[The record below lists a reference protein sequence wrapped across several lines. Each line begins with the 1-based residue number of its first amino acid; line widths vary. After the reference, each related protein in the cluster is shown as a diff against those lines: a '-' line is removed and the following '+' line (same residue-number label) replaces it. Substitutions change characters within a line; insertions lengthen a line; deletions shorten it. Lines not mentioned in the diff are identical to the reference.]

1 MKFGWDCVPISSIA
15 ERIDRP
21 EPPIAGQSYRQIGV
35 RLWGEGAYERET
47 IDGGDT
53 KYKFLNKV
61 ESGDII
67 VNKIWARNGSVSLV
81 TPELAGC
88 YCSGEFPLFLPNK
101 EKINPKWFFWIT
113 KTRWF
118 WNLCDEKSRGTSG
131 KNRIKPEK
139 FLDINIPLPPL
150 SVQDEIVS
158 KIENLSLKSELI
170 SDLRE
175 SLLIDAQAMLSSAF
189 HKLIEGAVYK
199 PMSEVAPIVR
209 RQIEITVDGEYP
221 ELGARSFGK
230 GIFHKPTL
238 IGAELDWQKLYT
250 VHSGDLVLSN
260 IKAWEGAIAA
270 AGDND
275 HGRVGSHR
283 YITCVPVE
291 GVSTANYLAFYLL
304 TQEGIEQVQAA
315 SPGSADRNRTL
326 AMKRLEKIEVPVP
339 DYDKQLWFN
348 QLQSYVENIKQ
359 AQSENATELEALM
372 PSILDKAFKGELI

>member
-1 MKFGWDCVPISSIA
+1 MKEYTLRDVLI
-15 ERIDRP
+15 
-21 EPPIAGQSYRQIGV
+21 RQK
-35 RLWGEGAYERET
+35 ET
-47 IDGGDT
+47 ITVEDDAEYKRITIKMNGNGVLLRDEVIGETIGT
-53 KYKFLNKV
+53 KRQFLV
-61 ESGDII
+61 SSDQF
-67 VNKIWARNGSVSLV
+67 VLSKIDARNGAFGIVPKSCDGAIITGNFWAFDVNSELADV
-81 TPELAGC
+81 KYLDFMSKTPEFKDFCIVASEGTTNRKYLDENKFLDKWILLPELA
-88 YCSGEFPLFLPNK
+88 EQK
-101 EKINPKWFFWIT
+101 KVVAKILKF
-113 KTRWF
+113 
-118 WNLCDEKSRGTSG
+118 
-131 KNRIKPEK
+131 KN
-139 FLDINIPLPPL
+139 
-150 SVQDEIVS
+150 
-158 KIENLSLKSELI
+158 KIELARKIRNEVL
-170 SDLRE
+170 SDLDM
-175 SLLIDAQAMLSSAF
+175 LLTSSF

-209 RQIEITVDGEYP
+209 RKIEITVDGEYP

-275 HGRVGSHR
+275 HGRVGSQR

-291 GVSTANYLAFYLL
+291 RVTTANFLAFYLL
-304 TQEGIEQVQAA
+304 TQEGIEQIQAA

-326 AMKRLEKIEVPVP
+326 AMKRLEKIKVPVP

-348 QLQSYVENIKQ
+348 QLQSYVEKIKQ

-372 PSILDKAFKGELI
+372 PSILDKAFKGELV

>member
-1 MKFGWDCVPISSIA
+1 MVAKILKF
-15 ERIDRP
+15 
-21 EPPIAGQSYRQIGV
+21 
-35 RLWGEGAYERET
+35 
-47 IDGGDT
+47 
-53 KYKFLNKV
+53 K
-61 ESGDII
+61 
-67 VNKIWARNGSVSLV
+67 NKI
-81 TPELAGC
+81 ELAR
-88 YCSGEFPLFLPNK
+88 
-101 EKINPKWFFWIT
+101 KIRNEV
-113 KTRWF
+113 
-118 WNLCDEKSRGTSG
+118 L
-131 KNRIKPEK
+131 
-139 FLDINIPLPPL
+139 
-150 SVQDEIVS
+150 
-158 KIENLSLKSELI
+158 
-170 SDLRE
+170 SDLDM
-175 SLLIDAQAMLSSAF
+175 LLTSSF
-189 HKLIEGAVYK
+189 HKLIEGSVYK

-209 RQIEITVDGEYP
+209 RKIEITVDGEYP

-291 GVSTANYLAFYLL
+291 RVTTANFLAFYLL
-304 TQEGIEQVQAA
+304 TQEGIEQIQAA

-326 AMKRLEKIEVPVP
+326 AMKRLEKIKVPVP

-348 QLQSYVENIKQ
+348 QLQSYVEKIKQ

-372 PSILDKAFKGELI
+372 PSILDKAFKGELV

>member
-1 MKFGWDCVPISSIA
+1 MIGDFALPI
-15 ERIDRP
+15 RRY
-21 EPPIAGQSYRQIGV
+21 EPVESGQVYRMLGMRSKIG
-35 RLWGEGAYERET
+35 GPFIRET
-47 IDGGDT
+47 KSGSEISAA
-53 KYKFLNKV
+53 KLNKV
-61 ESGDII
+61 KAGDFIYSRLFA
-67 VNKIWARNGSVSLV
+67 WQGSFGLV
-81 TPELAGC
+81 PEVMDGC
-88 YCSGEFPLFLPNK
+88 YVSNEFPLYELDTSKVIPEYLVYWFGLPHVQKMVEADCSGSTPGTRNRFK
-101 EKINPKWFFWIT
+101 EIFFE
-113 KTRWF
+113 R
-118 WNLCDEKSRGTSG
+118 
-131 KNRIKPEK
+131 
-139 FLDINIPLPPL
+139 LDIELP
-150 SVQDEIVS
+150 SIEQQKSIV
-158 KIENLSLKSELI
+158 KSIQLLEQKRSAFI
-170 SDLRE
+170 DLR
-175 SLLIDAQAMLSSAF
+175 STVLADAQAMLSSAF
-189 HKLIEGAVYK
+189 HKIIEGAVYK
-199 PMSEVAPIVR
+199 PISEVAPIVR

-283 YITCVPVE
+283 YITCVPAE
-291 GVSTANYLAFYLL
+291 GVTTANFLAFYLL

-326 AMKRLEKIEVPVP
+326 AMKRLEKIKVPVP

-348 QLQSYVENIKQ
+348 QLQNYVEKIKQ

-372 PSILDKAFKGELI
+372 PSILDKAFKGELV

>member
-1 MKFGWDCVPISSIA
+1 MTMALSNKLKIRDFCDLVKGESPTLKTEPGDFPLVVTAEFRRSANRYQFDTEAVCIPLVSSTGHGNAAIHRVHYQNGKFALANIMVALVPTNSEICDPKYLYYYLQSSKDYVLVPLMKGTSNVSLKVKDIA
-15 ERIDRP
+15 E
-21 EPPIAGQSYRQIGV
+21 
-35 RLWGEGAYERET
+35 
-47 IDGGDT
+47 
-53 KYKFLNKV
+53 V
-61 ESGDII
+61 E
-67 VNKIWARNGSVSLV
+67 V
-81 TPELAGC
+81 
-88 YCSGEFPLFLPNK
+88 F
-101 EKINPKWFFWIT
+101 
-113 KTRWF
+113 
-118 WNLCDEKSRGTSG
+118 
-131 KNRIKPEK
+131 
-139 FLDINIPLPPL
+139 LPPL
-150 SVQDEIVS
+150 EKQKEIVNHIDFVIS
-158 KIENLSLKSELI
+158 KIEEVKNLRAAML
-170 SDLRE
+170 D
-175 SLLIDAQAMLSSAF
+175 DAQAMLSSAF
-189 HKLIEGAVYK
+189 HKIIEGAVYK

-291 GVSTANYLAFYLL
+291 GVTTANFLAFYLL

-326 AMKRLEKIEVPVP
+326 AMKRLEKIKVPVP

-348 QLQSYVENIKQ
+348 QLQSYVEKIKQ

-372 PSILDKAFKGELI
+372 PSILDKAFKGKLV

>member
-1 MKFGWDCVPISSIA
+1 MKEYTLRDVLIRQKEAITVEDDA
-15 ERIDRP
+15 EYKRITIKMNGKGVLLRD
-21 EPPIAGQSYRQIGV
+21 EVIGEAIGTKRQFLV
-35 RLWGEGAYERET
+35 NSDQFVLSK
-47 IDGGDT
+47 ID
-53 KYKFLNKV
+53 
-61 ESGDII
+61 
-67 VNKIWARNGSVSLV
+67 ARNGAFGIVPKNCDGAIITGNFWTFDVNSKLADVKYLDFMSKTPEFKDFCIVASEGTTNRKYLDENKFLDKRILL
-81 TPELAGC
+81 PELA
-88 YCSGEFPLFLPNK
+88 EQKKVVAKILKFKNK
-101 EKINPKWFFWIT
+101 LELARKI
-113 KTRWF
+113 
-118 WNLCDEKSRGTSG
+118 
-131 KNRIKPEK
+131 RI
-139 FLDINIPLPPL
+139 
-150 SVQDEIVS
+150 EI
-158 KIENLSLKSELI
+158 L
-170 SDLRE
+170 SDLHV
-175 SLLIDAQAMLSSAF
+175 LLTSTF

-199 PMSEVAPIVR
+199 SMSAVAPIVR
-209 RQIEITVDGEYP
+209 RQIEIKVDGEYP

-283 YITCVPVE
+283 YITCVPVK
-291 GVSTANYLAFYLL
+291 GVTTANFLAFYLL

-326 AMKRLEKIEVPVP
+326 AMKRLEKIKVPVP

-348 QLQSYVENIKQ
+348 QLQSYVEKIKQ

-372 PSILDKAFKGELI
+372 PSILDKAFKGELV

>member
-1 MKFGWDCVPISSIA
+1 MTMALSNKLKIRDFCDLVKGESPTLKTEPGDFPLVVTAEFRRSANRYQFDTEAVCIPLVSSTGHGNAAIHRVHYQTGKFALANIMVALVPTNSEICDPKYLYYYLQSSKDYVLVPLMKGTSNVSLKVKDIA
-15 ERIDRP
+15 E
-21 EPPIAGQSYRQIGV
+21 
-35 RLWGEGAYERET
+35 
-47 IDGGDT
+47 
-53 KYKFLNKV
+53 V
-61 ESGDII
+61 E
-67 VNKIWARNGSVSLV
+67 V
-81 TPELAGC
+81 
-88 YCSGEFPLFLPNK
+88 F
-101 EKINPKWFFWIT
+101 
-113 KTRWF
+113 
-118 WNLCDEKSRGTSG
+118 
-131 KNRIKPEK
+131 
-139 FLDINIPLPPL
+139 LPPL
-150 SVQDEIVS
+150 EKQKEIVNHIDFVIS
-158 KIENLSLKSELI
+158 KIEEVKNLRAAML
-170 SDLRE
+170 D
-175 SLLIDAQAMLSSAF
+175 DAQAMLSSAF
-189 HKLIEGAVYK
+189 HKIIEGAVYK

-291 GVSTANYLAFYLL
+291 GVTTANFLAFYLL

-326 AMKRLEKIEVPVP
+326 AMKRLEKIKVPVP

-348 QLQSYVENIKQ
+348 QLQSYVEKIKQ

-372 PSILDKAFKGELI
+372 PSILDKAFKGELV

>member
-1 MKFGWDCVPISSIA
+1 MIGDFA
-15 ERIDRP
+15 LQIDRY
-21 EPPIAGQSYRQIGV
+21 EPVESGQVYRMLGMRSKIG
-35 RLWGEGAYERET
+35 GPFIRET
-47 IDGGDT
+47 KSGSEISAA
-53 KYKFLNKV
+53 KLNKV
-61 ESGDII
+61 KAGDFIYSRLFA
-67 VNKIWARNGSVSLV
+67 WQGSFGLI
-81 TPELAGC
+81 PEEMDGC
-88 YCSGEFPLFLPNK
+88 YVSNEFPLYELDTSKVIPEYLVYWFGLPHVQKMVEADCSGSTPGTRNRFK
-101 EKINPKWFFWIT
+101 EIFFE
-113 KTRWF
+113 R
-118 WNLCDEKSRGTSG
+118 
-131 KNRIKPEK
+131 
-139 FLDINIPLPPL
+139 LDIELP
-150 SVQDEIVS
+150 SIEQQKSIV
-158 KIENLSLKSELI
+158 KSIQLLEQKRSAVI
-170 SDLRE
+170 DLR
-175 SLLIDAQAMLSSAF
+175 STVLADAQAMLSSAF

-209 RQIEITVDGEYP
+209 RQIEITVNGEYP

-238 IGAELDWQKLYT
+238 IGAELDWQKLYA

-291 GVSTANYLAFYLL
+291 GVTTANFLAFYLL

-326 AMKRLEKIEVPVP
+326 AMKRLEKIKVPVP

-348 QLQSYVENIKQ
+348 QLQSYVEKIKQ

-372 PSILDKAFKGELI
+372 PSILDKAFKGELV

>member
-1 MKFGWDCVPISSIA
+1 MIGDFALPI
-15 ERIDRP
+15 RRY
-21 EPPIAGQSYRQIGV
+21 EPVESGQVYRMLGMRSKIG
-35 RLWGEGAYERET
+35 GPFIRET
-47 IDGGDT
+47 KSGSEISAA
-53 KYKFLNKV
+53 KLNKV
-61 ESGDII
+61 KAGDFIYSRLF
-67 VNKIWARNGSVSLV
+67 ARQGSFGLV
-81 TPELAGC
+81 PEVMDGC
-88 YCSGEFPLFLPNK
+88 YVSNEFPLYELDTSKVIPEYLVYWFGLPHVQKMVEADCSGSTPGTRNRFK
-101 EKINPKWFFWIT
+101 EIFFE
-113 KTRWF
+113 R
-118 WNLCDEKSRGTSG
+118 
-131 KNRIKPEK
+131 
-139 FLDINIPLPPL
+139 LDIELP
-150 SVQDEIVS
+150 SIEQQKSIV
-158 KIENLSLKSELI
+158 KSIQLLEQKRSAFI
-170 SDLRE
+170 DLR
-175 SLLIDAQAMLSSAF
+175 STVLADAQAMLSSAF
-189 HKLIEGAVYK
+189 HKIIEGAVYK
-199 PMSEVAPIVR
+199 PISEVAPIVR

-283 YITCVPVE
+283 YITCVPAE
-291 GVSTANYLAFYLL
+291 GVTTANFLAFYLL

-326 AMKRLEKIEVPVP
+326 AMKRLEKIKVPVP

-348 QLQSYVENIKQ
+348 QLQNYVEKIKQ

-372 PSILDKAFKGELI
+372 PSILDKAFKGELV

>member
-1 MKFGWDCVPISSIA
+1 MRAWPLEKLGSVLDKSENWIEVQPDKEYSEVT
-15 ERIDRP
+15 
-21 EPPIAGQSYRQIGV
+21 V
-35 RLWGEGAYERET
+35 RLWGKGVNLRGTKIGSEIGSSRRLSVSEGQFIISR
-47 IDGGDT
+47 IDARHGACGLVPKNLDGAVVT
-53 KYKFLNKV
+53 NDFPVYTPK
-61 ESGDII
+61 E
-67 VNKIWARNGSVSLV
+67 NKILPRYL
-81 TPELAGC
+81 ELISKTHFFVDACKRASEGTTNRVR
-88 YCSGEFPLFLPNK
+88 LK
-101 EKINPKWFFWIT
+101 EPRFF
-113 KTRWF
+113 
-118 WNLCDEKSRGTSG
+118 
-131 KNRIKPEK
+131 
-139 FLDINIPLPPL
+139 DIEIPLPDIA
-150 SVQDEIVS
+150 VQKLVIDKVDFALDKLEEI
-158 KIENLSLKSELI
+158 KL
-170 SDLRE
+170 LRS
-175 SLLIDAQAMLSSAF
+175 SLLDDAQAMLSSAF
-189 HKLIEGAVYK
+189 NKLIEGAVYK

-291 GVSTANYLAFYLL
+291 GVTTANFLAFYLL

-326 AMKRLEKIEVPVP
+326 AMKRLEKIKVPVP

-348 QLQSYVENIKQ
+348 QLQSYVEKIKQ
-359 AQSENATELEALM
+359 AQSENEIELEALM
-372 PSILDKAFKGELI
+372 PSILDKAFKRELV

>member
-1 MKFGWDCVPISSIA
+1 MIGDFA
-15 ERIDRP
+15 LQIDRY
-21 EPPIAGQSYRQIGV
+21 EPVESGQVYRMLGMRSKIG
-35 RLWGEGAYERET
+35 GPFIRET
-47 IDGGDT
+47 KSGSEISAA
-53 KYKFLNKV
+53 KLNKV
-61 ESGDII
+61 KAGDFIYSRLFA
-67 VNKIWARNGSVSLV
+67 WQGSFGLV
-81 TPELAGC
+81 PEVMDGC
-88 YCSGEFPLFLPNK
+88 YVSNEFPLYELDTSKVIPEYLVYWFGLPHVQKMVEADCSGSTPGTRNRFK
-101 EKINPKWFFWIT
+101 EIFFE
-113 KTRWF
+113 R
-118 WNLCDEKSRGTSG
+118 
-131 KNRIKPEK
+131 
-139 FLDINIPLPPL
+139 LDIELP
-150 SVQDEIVS
+150 SIEQQKSIV
-158 KIENLSLKSELI
+158 KSIQLLEQKRSAVI
-170 SDLRE
+170 DLR
-175 SLLIDAQAMLSSAF
+175 STVLADAQAMLSSAF
-189 HKLIEGAVYK
+189 HKIIEGAVYK
-199 PMSEVAPIVR
+199 PISEVAPIVR

-291 GVSTANYLAFYLL
+291 GVTTANFLAFYLL

-326 AMKRLEKIEVPVP
+326 AMKRLEKIKVPVP

-348 QLQSYVENIKQ
+348 QLQSYVEKIKQ
-359 AQSENATELEALM
+359 AQSENEIELEALM
-372 PSILDKAFKGELI
+372 PSILDKAFKGELV

>member
-1 MKFGWDCVPISSIA
+1 MIGDFA
-15 ERIDRP
+15 LQIDRY
-21 EPPIAGQSYRQIGV
+21 EPVESGQVYRMLGMRSKIG
-35 RLWGEGAYERET
+35 GPFIRET
-47 IDGGDT
+47 KSGSEISAA
-53 KYKFLNKV
+53 KLNKV
-61 ESGDII
+61 KAGDFIYSRLFA
-67 VNKIWARNGSVSLV
+67 WQGSFGLI
-81 TPELAGC
+81 PEEMDGC
-88 YCSGEFPLFLPNK
+88 YVSNEFPLYELDTSKVIPEYLVYWFGLPHVQKMVEADCSGSTPGTRNRFK
-101 EKINPKWFFWIT
+101 EIFFE
-113 KTRWF
+113 R
-118 WNLCDEKSRGTSG
+118 
-131 KNRIKPEK
+131 
-139 FLDINIPLPPL
+139 LDIELP
-150 SVQDEIVS
+150 SIEQQKSIV
-158 KIENLSLKSELI
+158 KSIQLLEQKRSAVI
-170 SDLRE
+170 DLR
-175 SLLIDAQAMLSSAF
+175 STVLADAQAMLSSAF
-189 HKLIEGAVYK
+189 HKIIEGAVYK

-209 RQIEITVDGEYP
+209 RKIEITVDGEYP

-291 GVSTANYLAFYLL
+291 RVTTANFLAFYLL
-304 TQEGIEQVQAA
+304 TQEGIEQIQAA

-326 AMKRLEKIEVPVP
+326 AMKRLEKIKVPVP

-348 QLQSYVENIKQ
+348 QLQSYVEKIKQ

-372 PSILDKAFKGELI
+372 PSILDKAFKGELV

>member
-1 MKFGWDCVPISSIA
+1 MRSIA
-15 ERIDRP
+15 NRIERP
-21 EPPIAGQSYRQIGV
+21 EPPIPGQNFRQIGV

-53 KYKFLNKV
+53 KYKFLHKV
-61 ESGDII
+61 KSGDII
-67 VNKIWARNGSVSLV
+67 VNKIWARNGSVSIV
-81 TPELAGC
+81 TDGLDGC
-88 YCSGEFPLFLPNK
+88 YCSGEFPLFVPNT
-101 EKINPKWFFWIT
+101 EKINPKWFFWMT

-118 WNLCDEKSRGTSG
+118 WNLCDEKSQGTSG

-139 FLDINIPLPPL
+139 FLDIKIPLPPL
-150 SVQDEIVS
+150 PVQNEIVRKIELLSS
-158 KIENLSLKSELI
+158 KIGVISEL
-170 SDLRE
+170 RGT
-175 SLLIDAQAMLSSAF
+175 LLNDAQALLSSTF
-189 HKLIEGAVYK
+189 NNVIEGAAYK
-199 PMSEVAPIVR
+199 SITEVAPIVR
-209 RQIEITVDGEYP
+209 RKVEVTFDGEYP

-238 IGAELDWQKLYT
+238 IGAELEWQKLYT
-250 VHSGDLVLSN
+250 IHSGDLVLSN

-270 AGDND
+270 AGDDD

-291 GVSTANYLAFYLL
+291 GVTTANFLAFYLL

-339 DYDKQLWFN
+339 DYDEQCWFN
-348 QLQSYVENIKQ
+348 QLQSYVAKIKQ
-359 AQSENATELEALM
+359 AQSENEIELEALM
-372 PSILDKAFKGELI
+372 PSILDKAFKGELV

>member
-1 MKFGWDCVPISSIA
+1 MKEYTLRDVLIRQKEAITV
-15 ERIDRP
+15 EDDVEYKRITIKMNGNGVLLRD
-21 EPPIAGQSYRQIGV
+21 EVIGEDIGTKRQFLV
-35 RLWGEGAYERET
+35 NSDQFVLSK
-47 IDGGDT
+47 ID
-53 KYKFLNKV
+53 
-61 ESGDII
+61 
-67 VNKIWARNGSVSLV
+67 ARNGAFGIVPKSCDGAIITGNFWTFDVNSELADV
-81 TPELAGC
+81 KYLDFMSKTPEFKDFCVVASEGTTNRKYL
-88 YCSGEFPLFLPNK
+88 
-101 EKINPKWFFWIT
+101 
-113 KTRWF
+113 
-118 WNLCDEKSRGTSG
+118 DE
-131 KNRIKPEK
+131 NK
-139 FLDINIPLPPL
+139 FLDKQIFLPAL
-150 SVQDEIVS
+150 AEQKRVVAKTLKFKN
-158 KIENLSLKSELI
+158 KIELAQKIRIEIL
-170 SDLRE
+170 SDLHV
-175 SLLIDAQAMLSSAF
+175 LLTSAF

-270 AGDND
+270 AGEND

-291 GVSTANYLAFYLL
+291 GVTTANFLAFYLL

-326 AMKRLEKIEVPVP
+326 AMKRLEKIKVPVP

-348 QLQSYVENIKQ
+348 QLQSYVEKIKQ

-372 PSILDKAFKGELI
+372 PSILDKAFKGELV